1 MNPVFIFLIIL
12 GAAVGIGLVAF
23 LIYLYLK
30 PKLKKDDKPTD
41 EQIVAEEINRVLKP
55 IDDEETAKAVED
67 YKWIHGLSSLSFH
80 RCVDKFLAELTFF
93 IIAVFDEFIH
103 SSSCGFIDTFCG
115 FLVLIDCVIH
125 A

>member
-67 YKWIHGLSSLSFH
+67 YK
-80 RCVDKFLAELTFF
+80 
-93 IIAVFDEFIH
+93 DEE
-103 SSSCGFIDTFCG
+103 D
-115 FLVLIDCVIH
+115 
-125 A
+125 